1 MASDKVSGSRFPSW
15 EGKGVTAEEFGRLY
29 LAALEGIAHAG
40 WHWFAYHFHNG
51 PTPFAMSI
59 LEACAAIDGRTE
71 GIGTSLLSE
80 LTSIG
85 GRDRDEAQYE
95 QLLQKLGEILVIE
108 RVVTSD
114 WPEGTTFQHEPA
126 AFPGGPRPELVVSYD
141 DKRLVVEVKTPAQ
154 LRHIR
159 NRANNPVQL
168 AYRGGVPRE
177 LAQEL
182 AGDAEVALPR
192 DNPVLDFLRDANR
205 KFEGFRDEGVTSTLL
220 VIVWDDFV
228 YEPISTLIN
237 EASGL
242 LTEQSFARNENG
254 EAERFENIDKVI
266 VLRHLNYFIA
276 GSREEPLID
285 RVNAMDFGAGNAL
298 PNVHFDAHGNQ
309 HISDDIVRRF
319 RALRYDDQRIRNFAD
334 YRPQDIVFWI

>member
-1 MASDKVSGSRFPSW
+1 M
-15 EGKGVTAEEFGRLY
+15 TAEEFGRLY
-29 LAALEGIAHAG
+29 LLAIDGISNAG

-59 LEACAAIDGRTE
+59 IEACASIDGRTE

-95 QLLQKLGEILVIE
+95 QLLQKLSEILVIE
-108 RVVTSD
+108 RIVTSE
-114 WPEGTTFQHEPA
+114 WPAGTTFQHEPA
-126 AFPGGPRPELVVSYD
+126 ARPGAPRPELVVNYED
-141 DKRLVVEVKTPAQ
+141 QRLVIEVKTPAH

-182 AGDAEVALPR
+182 AGEGAVALPR
-192 DNPVLDFLRDANR
+192 DNPILDFLRDANR
-205 KFEGFRDEGVTSTLL
+205 KFEAFRHEGLVTTLL
-220 VIVWDDFV
+220 VIVWDDFI
-228 YEPISTLIN
+228 YEPISTLVN
-237 EASGL
+237 DASGL
-242 LTEQSFARNENG
+242 LTEQSFAQVEG
-254 EAERFENIDKVI
+254 DEAERFENIDNVI

-276 GSREEPLID
+276 GSREEALMD
-285 RVNAMDFGAGNAL
+285 RLNAMDFGADNAL
-298 PNVHFDAHGNQ
+298 PNVLFDAHGDQ
-309 HISDDIVRRF
+309 HVPEEVVRRF
-319 RALRYDDQRIRNFAD
+319 RALRHDDPRIRDFAD
-334 YRPQDIVFWI
+334 YRPQDIVFWL